1 MRKNYERVK
10 TLQTELINDIKNW
23 FVGKTDVLQV
33 EFKKLITIQVD
44 VNTFD
49 DEYSVEYV
57 VINQLTN
64 DGFVIDNDGNE
75 IGLEN
80 LNVTELAFILDEIE
94 LNNINITPIME
105 CPCRTCTIT
114 L

>member
-10 TLQTELINDIKNW
+10 TLQAELINDIKNW
-23 FVGKTDVLQV
+23 FIGKTDVLQV
-33 EFKKLITIQVD
+33 EFKRLITIQVD
-44 VNTFD
+44 VDNTLD

-64 DGFVIDNDGNE
+64 DGFVIDNDGEE

-80 LNVTELAFILDEIE
+80 LNVTELAFILDELE
-94 LNNINITPIME
+94 LNNINL
-105 CPCRTCTIT
+105 TIESE
-114 L
+114 